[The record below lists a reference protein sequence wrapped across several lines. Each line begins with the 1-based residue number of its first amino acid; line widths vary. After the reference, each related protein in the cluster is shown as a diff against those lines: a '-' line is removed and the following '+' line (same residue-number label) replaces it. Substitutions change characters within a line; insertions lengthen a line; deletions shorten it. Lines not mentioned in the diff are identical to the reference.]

1 MSVHTPVATAENGTI
16 VDRSCDIHVTA
27 ETSRIARVLVPT
39 SGMPNA
45 DAALVVAQRLAARTG
60 ASVELLAVFEPRIP
74 PPLAARVRSSP
85 GQCEAP
91 DRRSAAEL
99 LRRVRRQRRSITPA
113 VRWPVRF
120 EVGYPPFVIAEIARQ
135 TEADIIILGIGREHP
150 DARRLG
156 GETALHVAHFG
167 EVPVLAVARD
177 TTRPMRNALFVAEG
191 ETKVDAIRVA
201 LAALDRPSR
210 LWVSYPHDSFG
221 AAQRSNDAARH
232 ESLVSELCIPPG
244 AQLERTDVDARD
256 ATALIRFAEQHEVD
270 LIVMPVRGQSL
281 AERQLIANIAVPVL
295 RASRCSVLAV
305 PERQA
310 REATPLHCPPHG
322 AICASNIPITAARA
336 AGDPMQWIRWF
347 SEIGI
352 DDVPLVGGK
361 NASLGEMLRELAPLG
376 VPVPDGFAITAEGFR
391 HFLRANSL
399 EQKILALLATTKGV
413 ADIEAKSLAVREL
426 MLAGTIPPDLAE
438 EIRAAYRELSRRCG
452 EAALEV
458 AIRSSATAEDLP
470 GASFAG
476 AHETMLNVQG
486 ESAVLESVRRCFA
499 SLYTP
504 RAIAYRNDMGFAHD
518 AVSLSVGVQKML
530 RTDSAVSGVI
540 FTLDTDTGFRD
551 VVQIDAI
558 YGLGENIVQG
568 RVGPDEFYV
577 HKPTLRQG
585 FKPILWRRLGTKELR
600 LVFDRA
606 KSRHDNRLVPPEE
619 RARFCLTDD
628 EVLQLARWAL
638 AIEDHYSEKRG
649 QPTPMDIEFAK
660 DGSAGSLFIVQARP
674 ETVHAARH
682 GLTFKTYAL
691 TERGTVLLE
700 GLAVGE
706 QIASGAARVIADASR
721 MAEFRPGEVLVT
733 ESTDPNWEPVL
744 KQASAVITARGGR
757 TSHAAIV
764 ARELG
769 IPAIVGAEDAMTT
782 IANGRVVTVSCA
794 EGETGHV
801 YDGALAFRTEEV
813 DPTSLPSTRTRICM
827 NVGDPTRAFKLA
839 MLPND
844 GVGLARMEFIFAS
857 WVRVHPLALT
867 RYDSLPAD
875 TRLEVDALT
884 ARYADKREYFVDTLA
899 QGIATLT
906 AAFWP
911 RPVILRFSD
920 FKSNEYAHLTGGA
933 AFETPEE
940 NPMLGWRGASRYY
953 HPDYKD
959 GFLLEVAAVKRVR
972 ETMGL
977 TNLKLMIPFCRTP
990 EEGKKALAVMREGGL
1005 VRGEGGLEV
1014 YVMAEIPSNVILVDR
1029 FAPLFD
1035 GFSIGSN
1042 DLTQLVLGV
1051 DRDSVRV
1058 APLFDERDEAV
1069 RRMCAQLIAGA
1080 HAAGRTVGICGQAPS
1095 DYPEFAAFLVEQ
1107 GIDSIS
1113 LNPDAVVRTKRRV
1126 AETEARLAATFSVAA
1141 PTGNTP
1147 GPARATPAA
1156 EVAVRV

>member
-1 MSVHTPVATAENGTI
+1 
-16 VDRSCDIHVTA
+16 
-27 ETSRIARVLVPT
+27 
-39 SGMPNA
+39 
-45 DAALVVAQRLAARTG
+45 
-60 ASVELLAVFEPRIP
+60 
-74 PPLAARVRSSP
+74 
-85 GQCEAP
+85 
-91 DRRSAAEL
+91 
-99 LRRVRRQRRSITPA
+99 
-113 VRWPVRF
+113 
-120 EVGYPPFVIAEIARQ
+120 
-135 TEADIIILGIGREHP
+135 
-150 DARRLG
+150 
-156 GETALHVAHFG
+156 
-167 EVPVLAVARD
+167 
-177 TTRPMRNALFVAEG
+177 
-191 ETKVDAIRVA
+191 
-201 LAALDRPSR
+201 
-210 LWVSYPHDSFG
+210 
-221 AAQRSNDAARH
+221 
-232 ESLVSELCIPPG
+232 
-244 AQLERTDVDARD
+244 
-256 ATALIRFAEQHEVD
+256 
-270 LIVMPVRGQSL
+270 
-281 AERQLIANIAVPVL
+281 
-295 RASRCSVLAV
+295 
-305 PERQA
+305 
-310 REATPLHCPPHG
+310 
-322 AICASNIPITAARA
+322 
-336 AGDPMQWIRWF
+336 MQWIRWF

-361 NASLGEMLRELAPLG
+361 NASLGEMLRELEPLG
-376 VPVPDGFAITAEGFR
+376 VPVPDGFAITVEGFR

-399 EQKILALLATTKGV
+399 EQRISALLATTGPEDV
-413 ADIEAKSLAVREL
+413 SAIEAKSLAVREL
-426 MLAGTIPPDLAE
+426 VLGGVIPPDLAE
-438 EIRAAYRELSRRCG
+438 EIRLAYRELSRRCG
-452 EAALEV
+452 EPALEV
-458 AIRSSATAEDLP
+458 AVRSSATAEDLP

-476 AHETMLNVQG
+476 AHETLLNVQG
-486 ESAVLESVRRCFA
+486 ESDVLDSVRRCFA

-504 RAIAYRNDMGFAHD
+504 RAISYRNDMGFAHD
-518 AVSLSVGVQKML
+518 AVRLSVGVQKML
-530 RTDSAVSGVI
+530 HTDDAVSGVI
-540 FTLDTDTGFRD
+540 FTLDTETGFRD

-577 HKPTLRQG
+577 HKPTLRAG
-585 FKPILWRRLGTKELR
+585 FKPILWRRLGTKEFR

-606 KSRHDNRLVPPEE
+606 KHVHDNRPVPQDE
-619 RARFCLTDD
+619 RDRLCLTDD

-638 AIEDHYSEKRG
+638 TIEDHYSAKRG
-649 QPTPMDIEFAK
+649 EPTPMDIEFAK
-660 DGSAGSLFIVQARP
+660 DGPAGSLFIVQARP

-682 GLTFKTYAL
+682 GLTLKTYVL
-691 TERGTVLLE
+691 TERGTLLLE

-744 KQASAVITARGGR
+744 KQASAIITARGGR

-769 IPAIVGAEDAMTT
+769 IPAIVGAEAAMTT
-782 IANGRVVTVSCA
+782 IANGRIITVSCA

-801 YDGALAFRTEEV
+801 YDGVLAFRTEEV
-813 DPTSLPSTRTRICM
+813 DPTSLPTTHTRICM
-827 NVGDPTRAFKLA
+827 NVGDPTQAFKLA

-867 RYDSLPAD
+867 RYDTLPAA
-875 TRLEVDALT
+875 TRREVDVLT

-899 QGIATLT
+899 QGIAMLA

-911 RPVILRFSD
+911 KPVILRFSD

-933 AFETPEE
+933 AFESPEA

-972 ETMGL
+972 ESMGL
-977 TNLKLMIPFCRTP
+977 TNLKVMIPFCRTP
-990 EEGKKALAVMREGGL
+990 EEGTKALAVMREGGL

-1014 YVMAEIPSNVILVDR
+1014 HVMAEIPSNVVLVDR

-1051 DRDSVRV
+1051 DRDSSRV

-1080 HAAGRTVGICGQAPS
+1080 HAAGRPVGICGQAPS
-1095 DYPEFAAFLVEQ
+1095 DFPEFAAFLVEQ

-1126 AETEARLAATFSVAA
+1126 AEAEARLAGASGIVAPVADIPAT
-1141 PTGNTP
+1141 P
-1147 GPARATPAA
+1147 RATPGTKVGAG
-1156 EVAVRV
+1156 V